1 MGQTGTGT
9 ETRQVACPCR
19 ATGGVDIPAG
29 EQGPRG
35 QRKQLHGEVWPMSA
49 CHLSALCSQLGS
61 GDPEKRRRS
70 VKDKP
75 GKVDTEPCEASPEEI
90 PGFWLVTV
98 TKHRK

>member
-1 MGQTGTGT
+1 
-9 ETRQVACPCR
+9 
-19 ATGGVDIPAG
+19 
-29 EQGPRG
+29 
-35 QRKQLHGEVWPMSA
+35 MSA